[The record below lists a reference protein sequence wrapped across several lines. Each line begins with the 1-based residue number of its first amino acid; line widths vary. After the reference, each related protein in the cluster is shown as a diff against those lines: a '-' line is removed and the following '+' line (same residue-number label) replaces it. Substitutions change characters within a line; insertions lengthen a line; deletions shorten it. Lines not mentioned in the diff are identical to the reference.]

1 MSLEMLS
8 IQAFT
13 KAREQGGSVLVGYE
27 HANDWGNGS
36 GQFGNL
42 TLNNASTPG
51 ATLTA
56 NQTINGTLTL
66 ASSTS
71 IFNIDIYRLRI
82 DNGNTNAIQATGGFS
97 ATRYIRVT
105 ANPTSPGVE
114 RRITGTG
121 NYLFPIG
128 EVDGSTN
135 KYTPAE
141 VYIITFTDDG
151 YIAINPVDQVLA
163 TTNSAGGPDILSY
176 YWRVRRSEFSN
187 APTVSMRFTY
197 NDLDIGGN
205 EANYVPGRVLDQS
218 PFTRSTDG
226 GTNDVD
232 ITNNRAVFNG
242 TSSNNAT
249 FPGAGFALD
258 ADANYTAGATTRFSG
273 TPTVYYSRHTNINNY
288 NAYTAQRWHDPGT
301 WTLDPDHL
309 P

>member
-13 KAREQGGSVLVGYE
+13 KAQGQGVVLAWLDCTQTIG
-27 HANDWGNGS
+27 GNGS

-42 TLNNASTPG
+42 TLNNDQNPG

-66 ASSTS
+66 ASSTC

-82 DNGNTNAIQATGGFS
+82 NNGNTNAIQATGGFS

-105 ANPTSPGVE
+105 ANPTVPGLE
-114 RRITGTG
+114 RYITGTG

-141 VYIITFTDDG
+141 VNINTFTDDG
-151 YIAINPVDQVLA
+151 YIAINPVDQILA
-163 TTNSAGGPDILSY
+163 TTNSAGGADILSY
-176 YWRVRRSEFSN
+176 YWRVRRSEFSS

-197 NDLDIGGN
+197 HNNDIGGN

-218 PFTRSTDG
+218 PFTRSTDAG
-226 GTNDVD
+226 MNDVD

-242 TSSNNAT
+242 TFNRCNISRRRLCARCRCELHGRCRRT
-249 FPGAGFALD
+249 LYRH
-258 ADANYTAGATTRFSG
+258 ADSLLQPSHQHR
-273 TPTVYYSRHTNINNY
+273 
-288 NAYTAQRWHDPGT
+288 
-301 WTLDPDHL
+301 
-309 P
+309 